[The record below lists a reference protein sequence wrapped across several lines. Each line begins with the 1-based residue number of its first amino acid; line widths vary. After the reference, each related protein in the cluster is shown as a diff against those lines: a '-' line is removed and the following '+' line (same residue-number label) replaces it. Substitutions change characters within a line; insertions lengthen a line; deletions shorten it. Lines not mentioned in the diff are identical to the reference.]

1 MFLRRLI
8 FLRPGETHMINV
20 ALNPSQHLY
29 ILYVFEQ
36 MFSLIQ
42 LETVKKNI
50 WTKISKTCETM
61 IRLCQFLYE
70 YNRISEE
77 IHYSTNV
84 HVFCFSFKIFL
95 IGRQLHD
102 V

>member
-36 MFSLIQ
+36 MFSLIE
-42 LETVKKNI
+42 LDTVKNNKHMDKN
-50 WTKISKTCETM
+50 K
-61 IRLCQFLYE
+61 
-70 YNRISEE
+70 
-77 IHYSTNV
+77 
-84 HVFCFSFKIFL
+84 
-95 IGRQLHD
+95 
-102 V
+102 

>member
-36 MFSLIQ
+36 MFSLIE
-42 LETVKKNI
+42 LETVKK
-50 WTKISKTCETM
+50 KTYG
-61 IRLCQFLYE
+61 Q
-70 YNRISEE
+70 
-77 IHYSTNV
+77 
-84 HVFCFSFKIFL
+84 K
-95 IGRQLHD
+95 
-102 V
+102 